1 MVESAEVD
9 DDLGDRVLDTYRE
22 INLGLSRRQ
31 AFCIS
36 TTDGMS
42 GANNDWPAVDVRGL
56 SKSFGRSYA
65 LRDLDLEVR
74 WGEVLTVIGPN
85 GSGKTTLI
93 KILAT
98 LARPDSGEVRVAGLD
113 VSTSGQSVRRNIGV
127 VTHEPLLYDQLT
139 GGENLALF
147 ARLFGLDNVDE
158 RVERAS
164 HLVGL
169 SSRVDQRVGML
180 SHGMR
185 KRLGI
190 ARALLHEPL
199 VLLMDEP
206 ESGLDQEALG
216 LLEEVIGDRSTP
228 FRTVVL
234 TTHNL
239 EAGAALCDR
248 LAIMADGRIRYER
261 AMRST
266 SPADIREAYAHYT
279 GTTA

>member
-1 MVESAEVD
+1 MSEASP
-9 DDLGDRVLDTYRE
+9 DR
-22 INLGLSRRQ
+22 
-31 AFCIS
+31 
-36 TTDGMS
+36 
-42 GANNDWPAVDVRGL
+42 PAIEVRGL
-56 SKSFGRSYA
+56 GKSFGRSYA
-65 LRDLDLEVR
+65 LRDLDLEVG

-98 LARPDSGEVRVAGLD
+98 LARPDSGHVQVAGLD

-127 VTHEPLLYDQLT
+127 VTHEPLLYDHLT
-139 GGENLALF
+139 GRENLALF
-147 ARLFGLDNVDE
+147 ARLFGLDSVDD
-158 RVERAS
+158 RVERTAS
-164 HLVGL
+164 LVGME
-169 SSRVDQRVGML
+169 SRTDQRVGML

-190 ARALLHEPL
+190 ARALLHDPL

-216 LLEEVIGDRSTP
+216 LLEKVVRDRSTP
-228 FRTVVL
+228 FQAVVM

-248 LAIMADGRIRYER
+248 LAIMADGRIRYE
-261 AMRST
+261 ATMRST
-266 SPADIREAYAHYT
+266 RRLDVREAYARYT
-279 GTTA
+279 GATL

>member
-1 MVESAEVD
+1 MSEASP
-9 DDLGDRVLDTYRE
+9 DR
-22 INLGLSRRQ
+22 
-31 AFCIS
+31 
-36 TTDGMS
+36 
-42 GANNDWPAVDVRGL
+42 PAIEVRGL
-56 SKSFGRSYA
+56 GKSFGRSYA
-65 LRDLDLEVR
+65 LRDLDLEVG

-98 LARPDSGEVRVAGLD
+98 LARPDSGHVQVAGLD

-127 VTHEPLLYDQLT
+127 VTHEPLLYDHLT
-139 GGENLALF
+139 GRENLALF
-147 ARLFGLDNVDE
+147 ARLFGLDSVDD
-158 RVERAS
+158 RVERTAS
-164 HLVGL
+164 LVGME
-169 SSRVDQRVGML
+169 SRADQRVGML

-190 ARALLHEPL
+190 ARALLHDPL

-216 LLEEVIGDRSTP
+216 LLEKVVRDRSTP
-228 FRTVVL
+228 FQAVVM

-248 LAIMADGRIRYER
+248 LAIMADGRIRYE
-261 AMRST
+261 ATMRST
-266 SPADIREAYAHYT
+266 RRLDVREAYARYT
-279 GTTA
+279 GATL

>member
-1 MVESAEVD
+1 MSEANPDWSAIE
-9 DDLGDRVLDTYRE
+9 
-22 INLGLSRRQ
+22 
-31 AFCIS
+31 
-36 TTDGMS
+36 
-42 GANNDWPAVDVRGL
+42 VRGL

-65 LRDLDLEVR
+65 LRNLDLEVR

-113 VSTSGQSVRRNIGV
+113 VSTSGRSVRRNIGV
-127 VTHEPLLYDQLT
+127 VTHDPLLYDQLT
-139 GGENLALF
+139 GRENLALF
-147 ARLFGLDNVDE
+147 ARLFGLDSVDE
-158 RVERAS
+158 RVERTS

-169 SSRVDQRVGML
+169 WSRIDQRVGML

-190 ARALLHEPL
+190 ARALLHDPL

-216 LLEEVIGDRSTP
+216 LLEKVVGDTSTP

-248 LAIMADGRIRYER
+248 LAIMAEGRIRYEG
-261 AMRST
+261 AMRSV
-266 SPADIREAYAHYT
+266 SPADVREAYDRHT
-279 GTTA
+279 GTIT

>member
-1 MVESAEVD
+1 M
-9 DDLGDRVLDTYRE
+9 
-22 INLGLSRRQ
+22 
-31 AFCIS
+31 
-36 TTDGMS
+36 
-42 GANNDWPAVDVRGL
+42 
-56 SKSFGRSYA
+56 
-65 LRDLDLEVR
+65 
-74 WGEVLTVIGPN
+74 TVIGPN

-113 VSTSGQSVRRNIGV
+113 VSTSGRSVRRNIGV
-127 VTHEPLLYDQLT
+127 VTHDPLLYDQLT
-139 GGENLALF
+139 GRENLALF
-147 ARLFGLDNVDE
+147 ARLFGLDSVDE
-158 RVERAS
+158 RVETAS
-164 HLVGL
+164 DLVGL
-169 SSRVDQRVGML
+169 SSRIDQRVGML

-216 LLEEVIGDRSTP
+216 LLEKVVGDTSTP

-248 LAIMADGRIRYER
+248 LAIMVDGRIRYEGT
-261 AMRST
+261 MRST
-266 SPADIREAYAHYT
+266 SPADAREAYIHYT

>member
-1 MVESAEVD
+1 MSEANP
-9 DDLGDRVLDTYRE
+9 DR
-22 INLGLSRRQ
+22 
-31 AFCIS
+31 
-36 TTDGMS
+36 
-42 GANNDWPAVDVRGL
+42 PAIEVRGL

-98 LARPDSGEVRVAGLD
+98 LARPDSGNVRVAGLD

-139 GGENLALF
+139 GRENLALF
-147 ARLFGLDNVDE
+147 ARLFGLDSADE
-158 RVERAS
+158 RVESAS
-164 HLVGL
+164 HLVGM
-169 SSRVDQRVGML
+169 SSRIDQRVGML

-206 ESGLDQEALG
+206 ESGLDQEAIG
-216 LLEEVIGDRSTP
+216 LLERVVRDRSTP

-248 LAIMADGRIRYER
+248 LAIMVDGRVKYEGTMPS
-261 AMRST
+261 ASQL
-266 SPADIREAYAHYT
+266 DVREAYARHT
-279 GTTA
+279 GATS

>member
-1 MVESAEVD
+1 MSESNP
-9 DDLGDRVLDTYRE
+9 DR
-22 INLGLSRRQ
+22 
-31 AFCIS
+31 
-36 TTDGMS
+36 
-42 GANNDWPAVDVRGL
+42 PAIEVRGL

-65 LRDLDLEVR
+65 LRDLYLEVG

-113 VSTSGQSVRRNIGV
+113 ASTSGQSVRRNIGV

-139 GGENLALF
+139 GRENLALF
-147 ARLFGLDNVDE
+147 GRLFGLDSVNE
-158 RVERAS
+158 RVEGAS
-164 HLVGL
+164 HLVGM
-169 SSRVDQRVGML
+169 SPRIDQRVGML

-216 LLEEVIGDRSTP
+216 FLGKVVRDRSTP
-228 FRTVVL
+228 YRTVVL
-234 TTHNL
+234 TTHSL

-248 LAIMADGRIRYER
+248 LAIMADGRIRYEST
-261 AMRST
+261 MRST
-266 SPADIREAYAHYT
+266 NAADVREAYARHT
-279 GTTA
+279 GMIR